1 MGLASQTVSP
11 VIGRLTENL
20 LRNYFT
26 LRIIAVAGAKAVA
39 VALSKAVVIH
49 EILVIQSKTTSSRGI
64 PASATVPILP
74 WKQTPPKLSEV
85 SIS

>member
-39 VALSKAVVIH
+39 VVSFTKSSSFSRKRRRREAV
-49 EILVIQSKTTSSRGI
+49 